1 MSPVCPAQR
10 PGEALRAGQAT
21 TLSTLMSP
29 AVPWTFVMRG
39 TMTTIPGPL
48 PCGRAAPVACASA
61 RNYVA
66 PYPRCLAVASRR
78 GCQGQPNAPGASPG
92 LRRPSGE
99 PSPLPPVPSAEWPVR
114 PNAGVYLPAD
124 MPWQA
129 PSRACVRVPPMAGI
143 LPSLL
148 VISPLARSGSQGQRE
163 SLLLSR
169 QPRASQSNDL
179 CVNLWTISI
188 NAQINHCIAVD
199 TRRCGKV
206 DNRTAQ
212 SCQAAAFR
220 CPQGTAVLPLP
231 ASRLHQDSD
240 RRRQVTGRQGGAARW
255 RRPVTT
261 QLTRGVGKP
270 RRAAP
275 AQLSAR

>member
-1 MSPVCPAQR
+1 MRPGGTRGMRQCPKLCRPVSPASRSCQSPGVPGPAQR
-10 PGEALRAGQAT
+10 T
-21 TLSTLMSP
+21 
-29 AVPWTFVMRG
+29 
-39 TMTTIPGPL
+39 
-48 PCGRAAPVACASA
+48 
-61 RNYVA
+61 
-66 PYPRCLAVASRR
+66 RR
-78 GCQGQPNAPGASPG
+78 QPGASTAQWRALPLAPSSLRRVAGPAQRGCVPASRHAVAGPIAG
-92 LRRPSGE
+92 LRESAPDGRDPAG
-99 PSPLPPVPSAEWPVR
+99 SPGHKPPR
-114 PNAGVYLPAD
+114 G
-124 MPWQA
+124 
-129 PSRACVRVPPMAGI
+129 
-143 LPSLL
+143 
-148 VISPLARSGSQGQRE
+148 GSQGRRE
-163 SLLLSR
+163 SSLLSR

-179 CVNLWTISI
+179 CVNLWTISV

-240 RRRQVTGRQGGAARW
+240 RRRQVTGRRGGATRW

-275 AQLSAR
+275 AQLSAL